1 MAVRQQRLHKVYYGN
16 LKNLRDFPLEL
27 EPHNVTGIFGINGS
41 GKSSIIYS
49 ILSLFK
55 PSDRDP
61 NRPNYKF
68 SQYFTHTNH
77 TKFIGSNFEITHSFR
92 QEQNESNNIPRKY
105 EKTDRWKPRYENRP
119 ERDVYF
125 IGINTSVPE
134 IEIEKT
140 ESIIRFQTVNLNDPI
155 SNEIKAKAEIVLNRQ
170 YSEYNN
176 HPYPARNKT
185 YIGVK
190 YNNVSYSS
198 LAMGAGEQRVF
209 KILNTVFRADK
220 HSLIIIDE
228 IDLTLHTDALN
239 RLINILIDRANTKNL
254 QIIFTSHREELT
266 KRKDINIRHIHQTAQ
281 KTICFNHTNP
291 DCISRLTGQQ
301 ITTLEVFV
309 EDDLSELIA
318 HKVIEEL
325 NIRRHCS
332 IKRFGAIDNG
342 FSLATGLYL
351 KGENLSNILILLDGD
366 RYKLPN
372 EKMTQMEKYFSGNEQ
387 QALTNRTAALS
398 CIKQFIIN
406 TDETPEQFI
415 NRYIREMN
423 DNSEIVNI
431 AMQINAVA
439 DKHDYINKVITLL
452 GYQDKTIG
460 LTRVVEKLSHTA
472 IWNEYTDEL
481 RRWLQDRIT
490 DLNLLS

>member
-1 MAVRQQRLHKVYYGN
+1 MAVRQQRLHKIYFGE
-16 LKNLRDFPLEL
+16 LKNLRDFILDL
-27 EPHNVTGIFGINGS
+27 EPHQVTGIFGVNGS
-41 GKSSIIYS
+41 GKSSIIYTL
-49 ILSLFK
+49 LSLFQ

-61 NRPNYKF
+61 NRFNHKF

-77 TKFIGSNFEITHSFR
+77 TKYRGSNFEITHSFR
-92 QEQNESNNIPRKY
+92 QEQNESNNILRKY
-105 EKTDRWKPRYENRP
+105 EKAADRWKPRYENRP

-134 IEIEKT
+134 IEIEKSET
-140 ESIIRFQTVNLNDPI
+140 IIRFQTMSLNDAI
-155 SNEIKAKAEIVLNRQ
+155 SIEIKANAEIILNRQ
-170 YSEYNN
+170 YTEYNT
-176 HPYPARNKT
+176 HPYPAKRKT

-190 YNNVSYSS
+190 YNNISYSS

-209 KILNTVFRADK
+209 KILNTVFRADR

-239 RLINILIDRANTKNL
+239 RLITILVNRANAKNL

-266 KRKDINIRHIHQTAQ
+266 KRTDINIRHIHQAAL
-281 KTICFNHTNP
+281 KTICFNHTSP

-301 ITTLEVFV
+301 IATLEIFV

-351 KGENLSNILILLDGD
+351 KGEQLENILIILDGD
-366 RYKLPN
+366 RYKLQN
-372 EKMTQMEKYFSGNEQ
+372 EKMTQMEKFFSGNEP
-387 QALTNRTAALS
+387 QAVENRTNALS
-398 CIKQFIIN
+398 CIRQFTIQ
-406 TDETPEQFI
+406 TEETPEQFI
-415 NRYIREMN
+415 NRNIREIN

-431 AMQINAVA
+431 ATQIIAVA
-439 DKHDYINKVITLL
+439 DKHDYVNQVINLL

-460 LTRVVEKLSHTA
+460 LTRVVEKLAQSA
-472 IWNEYTDEL
+472 IWNDYTNEL
-481 RRWLQDRIT
+481 RIWLQGRIVA
-490 DLNLLS
+490 LNL